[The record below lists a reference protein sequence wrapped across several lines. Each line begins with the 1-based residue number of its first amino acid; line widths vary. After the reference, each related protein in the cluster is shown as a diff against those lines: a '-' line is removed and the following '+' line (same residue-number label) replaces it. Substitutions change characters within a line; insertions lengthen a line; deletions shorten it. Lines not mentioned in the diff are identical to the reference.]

1 VSRTYPVA
9 ESGLSGKSYEE
20 KLVELGL
27 DTLEER
33 RHQADMA
40 MVHKILHGKGQL
52 DHIYIGLRMPWM
64 AKGPPG
70 MQLTPPP
77 PLNLKVTHDR
87 LEVGRNFFSARVIE
101 GWNRLYQHL

>member
-1 VSRTYPVA
+1 MSRTYPVA
-9 ESGLSGKSYEE
+9 ESGLSGNSYEE

-40 MVHKILHGKGQL
+40 MVHKILHGKGKL

-70 MQLTPPP
+70 MQLTPPQ
-77 PLNLKVTHDR
+77 
-87 LEVGRNFFSARVIE
+87 LESDSWQAGSWE
-101 GWNRLYQHL
+101 KLLQCESD

>member
-1 VSRTYPVA
+1 VEPQHCLDVGSTHLQGVTATTQHVSPAA

-33 RHQADMA
+33 RHQADMV
-40 MVHKILHGKGQL
+40 MVHKILNGKGQL

-70 MQLTPPP
+70 MQLTPS
-77 PLNLKVTHDR
+77 T
-87 LEVGRNFFSARVIE
+87 
-101 GWNRLYQHL
+101 